1 MANDVDGWEKMSLN
15 SAVLPATYRTY
26 SALLVSIVLNPSEK
40 PGTVQVRDQ
49 VSLHEC
55 ARKWFRA

>member
-15 SAVLPATYRTY
+15 SAVLPDSYRTY
-26 SALLVSIVLNPSEK
+26 PALLVSIVLNPSEK

-49 VSLHEC
+49 VRLHE
-55 ARKWFRA
+55 WFRA